1 MLWKSNTVHEEK
13 EMLDRE
19 YDPKDIEQR
28 WYGLWLEK
36 KYFHADENGEAR
48 PPYSI
53 VIPPPNVTGVL
64 HMGHALNNTLQ
75 DIMIRYK
82 RMDGFDALW
91 MPGTDH
97 AGIATQNVVEKAL
110 AERGSSRHD
119 LGREAFIEEVWR
131 WREKHGGLIISQ
143 LKRLGASCDWDR
155 IRFTMDEGLSNA
167 VRRVFV
173 SLYREGL
180 IYRSDYIVN
189 WCPRC
194 HSAISDLEV
203 EHEEESGFLWHIR
216 YPLADGSGD
225 VVVATTR
232 PETMLGDTA
241 VAVNPTDDRY
251 KDLIGKELI
260 LPIIGRRIPII
271 ADPIVD
277 KEFGTGAVK
286 VTPAHDLNDYEMS
299 LRHNLEI
306 IVVIDESGA
315 MNENAGPYKGMD
327 RFECREKIEHD
338 LEVQGYLVDKTP
350 YRLPAGKCYRCK
362 TIIEPYLSKQWFVK
376 TKPLAEGAI
385 KAVKEGKT
393 RIIPKQWEKTY
404 FEWMYNIR
412 DWCISRQIWWGHRIP
427 AWYCENCGEVIVSEE
442 APAKCTRCET
452 GVLRQETDVLDTW
465 FSSALWPFSTMGWP
479 EKTKTLQKFYPTNVL
494 ITGFDILFFW
504 VARMMMMGI
513 KFMDEIPFYDVY
525 LHALVRDEQGQKM
538 SKSKGNIVDP
548 IVEMDKYGADAFRF
562 ALTAFAAMGRDVRI
576 SDKRI
581 QGYRFFINKIWNA
594 GKFVL
599 ANIEGFD
606 PAKVTVDPKNLSLAD
621 AWILTELNK
630 TIEATRTALEEY
642 RFNDAAD
649 LLYQFTWHTFCDWY
663 IELSKPLLN
672 TEAALYTKWVLWY
685 VYKSILELLHP
696 MIPFV
701 TEEIWQCMP
710 DRHSESIVIASYPKA
725 DPNLDFPKEAQKMV
739 HIIDIIS
746 GVRSI
751 RGEINIPPSTLLD
764 IVMRVKSSEIEGIVN
779 SYGFFIKDLARVK
792 SVTFIPEDSPRPKRC
807 ALAVTSEAEVY
818 VPLEGVIDIDKEK
831 DRLDKQIAKLGKE
844 LEGKRKKLSNKGF
857 LEKANPDV
865 VAEQR
870 QIAEELESKLEKL
883 LKAHELIE
891 G

>member
-1 MLWKSNTVHEEK
+1 MLEK
-13 EMLDRE
+13 E
-19 YDPKDIEQR
+19 YDPKDIEQK
-28 WYGLWLEK
+28 WYQVWLEK
-36 KYFHADENGEAR
+36 GYFHADENDGEK
-48 PPYSI
+48 PPYTI

-110 AERGSSRHD
+110 AEKGTSRHD
-119 LGREAFIEEVWR
+119 LGRDAFIEEVWR
-131 WREKHGGLIISQ
+131 WREKHGGLIITQ
-143 LKRLGASCDWDR
+143 LKRLGASCDWER

-173 SLYREGL
+173 TLYNEGM
-180 IYRSDYIVN
+180 IYRADYIVN

-203 EHEEESGFLWHIR
+203 EHEEENGFLWHIR
-216 YPLADGSGD
+216 YPLADGSGE

-241 VAVNPTDDRY
+241 VAVNPTDERY
-251 KDLIGKELI
+251 TNLVGKRLV
-260 LPIIGRRIPII
+260 LPVMNREIPII
-271 ADPIVD
+271 ADSLVD

-286 VTPAHDLNDYEMS
+286 VTPAHDLNDYEMA
-299 LRHNLEI
+299 LRHGLEI
-306 IVVIDESGA
+306 IVIIDENGNMNDKAGA
-315 MNENAGPYKGMD
+315 YAGQD
-327 RFECREKIEHD
+327 RFECRQNLEQD
-338 LEVQGYLVDKTP
+338 LQGQGYLIDKTA

-362 TIIEPYLSKQWFVK
+362 TIIEPALSKQWFVK
-376 TKPLAEGAI
+376 TKPLAEKAI
-385 KAVKEGKT
+385 EAVKEGKT

-404 FEWMYNIR
+404 YEWMYNIR

-427 AWYCENCGEVIVSEE
+427 AWYCDDCGEVIVSERQ
-442 APAKCTRCET
+442 PDKCPNCPNET
-452 GVLRQETDVLDTW
+452 LRQETDVLDTW
-465 FSSALWPFSTMGWP
+465 FSSGLWPFSTMGWP
-479 EKTKTLQKFYPTNVL
+479 EHTKTLEKFYPTNVL

-513 KFMDEIPFYDVY
+513 RFMGEVPFHDVY
-525 LHALVRDEQGQKM
+525 LHALVRDEHGQKM

-599 ANIEGFD
+599 ANIQGFD
-606 PAKVTVDPKNLSLAD
+606 PASVKVDGDSLGLAD
-621 AWILTELNK
+621 KWILTELNK
-630 TIEATRTALEEY
+630 TVSDVRTALDDY
-642 RFNDAAD
+642 RFNDACD

-663 IELSKPLLN
+663 IELAKPLLN
-672 TEAALYTKWVLWY
+672 TGSASATKRVLTH
-685 VYKSILELLHP
+685 VFTSILELMHP
-696 MIPFV
+696 IVPFV
-701 TEEIWQCMP
+701 TEELWQLMP
-710 DRHSESIVIASYPKA
+710 GHKGESIVVAPYPKPDA
-725 DPNLDFPKEAQKMV
+725 GLDFPAEAAEMGT
-739 HIIDIIS
+739 IIDIIS

-751 RGEINIPPSTLLD
+751 RGETNIPPSTGLD
-764 IVMRVKSSEIEGIVN
+764 IVLRMKTAEIEQGVKAHDFLIR
-779 SYGFFIKDLARVK
+779 DLARVK
-792 SVTFIPEDSPRPKRC
+792 SIGFLDQSVPRPKRC
-807 ALAVTSEAEVY
+807 ALAVTAVSEIY
-818 VPLEGVIDIDKEK
+818 VPLEGVIDIAKEH
-831 DRLDKQIAKLGKE
+831 DRLDKTIAKLGKE
-844 LEGKRKKLSNKGF
+844 LEGKEKKLSNKDF
-857 LEKANPDV
+857 LEKANPEV
-865 VAEQR
+865 VSEQVEIR
-870 QIAEELESKLEKL
+870 DELRSKIEKL
-883 LKAHELIE
+883 SKARELLE